1 MKIYNN
7 SSDAFSNESPLKY
20 QFQFRGCRFLM
31 KIIKSKSIS
40 ISIPVPYFLIT
51 VTKKTR
57 DEQPAIIQSEL
68 KFEWVSFE
76 NIFRCFLE

>member
-31 KIIKSKSIS
+31 KIIKSKSNKMRNFDS
-40 ISIPVPYFLIT
+40 CALFFNYSH
-51 VTKKTR
+51 KKN
-57 DEQPAIIQSEL
+57 QG
-68 KFEWVSFE
+68 
-76 NIFRCFLE
+76 